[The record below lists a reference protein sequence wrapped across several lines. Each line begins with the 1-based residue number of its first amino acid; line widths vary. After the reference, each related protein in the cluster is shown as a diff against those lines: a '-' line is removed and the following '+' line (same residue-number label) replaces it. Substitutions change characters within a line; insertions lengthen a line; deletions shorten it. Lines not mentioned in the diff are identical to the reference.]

1 MPFSKLWKLSRP
13 RFWIYVL
20 GPFLVGLAAGA
31 RAPQDFLSLPIL
43 GFGLYF
49 MLPANLLIYGVNDIF
64 DYETDIL
71 NSKKTNY
78 ETLVSPQERPFLW
91 RAIAMTNLPFAL
103 LLPFVPRFGLM
114 AIIAVLFF
122 SFFYSAPPIRAKAR
136 PILDSSFNVLYIFP
150 GAFAYFLIGGVA
162 FSFQLFFAAWSW
174 AMAMHAYSAVPD
186 ISSDRA
192 ANLRTVAT
200 LCGFRGTLVLCL
212 LLYVSSAILSFSV
225 LGAIAA
231 ALGVLY
237 AGLMLLSL
245 QAKTESELLR
255 VYKFFPLIN
264 TLSGMALFFAVAQS
278 KLF

>member
-1 MPFSKLWKLSRP
+1 MSLAKILCLSRP
-13 RFWIYVL
+13 RFWIYVF

-31 RAPQDFLSLPIL
+31 RAPQDFLSLPIIL
-43 GFGLYF
+43 FGLYF
-49 MLPANLLIYGVNDIF
+49 TLPANLLIYGVNDIF

-91 RAIAMTNLPFAL
+91 RAIAITNLPFVAL
-103 LLPFVPRFGLM
+103 LPLVPRAALM
-114 AIIAVLFF
+114 AIIAFLFF

-136 PILDSSFNVLYIFP
+136 PILDSMFNVLYIFP
-150 GAFAYFLIGGVA
+150 GVFAHFLIGGAA
-162 FSFQLFFAAWSW
+162 FSFQLFFAAWCW

-192 ANLRTVAT
+192 AKLSTVAT
-200 LCGFRGTLVLCL
+200 LFGFRGTLVLCL
-212 LLYVSSAILSFSV
+212 LLYISSAIFSFSV
-225 LGAIAA
+225 LGALAA
-231 ALGVLY
+231 VLGVLY

-245 QAKTESELLR
+245 QTKTESELLR

>member
-13 RFWIYVL
+13 RFWIYVF

-43 GFGLYF
+43 LFGFYF
-49 MLPANLLIYGVNDIF
+49 TLPANLLIYGVNDIF

-71 NSKKTNY
+71 NSKKTDY
-78 ETLVSPQERPFLW
+78 ETLVTPQERPFLW
-91 RAIAMTNLPFAL
+91 RAIAMTNLPFIAL
-103 LLPFVPRFGLM
+103 LPLVPRASLM
-114 AIIAVLFF
+114 AMMAFLFF
-122 SFFYSAPPIRAKAR
+122 SLLYSAPPIRAKAR
-136 PILDSSFNVLYIFP
+136 PILDSMFNVLYIFP
-150 GAFAYFLIGGVA
+150 GVFAYFLIGGAA
-162 FSFQLFFAAWSW
+162 FSLPLFFAAWCW

-192 ANLRTVAT
+192 AKLSTIAT
-200 LCGFRGTLVLCL
+200 RFGFRGTLALCL
-212 LLYVSSAILSFSV
+212 LLYISSALLSFSV
-225 LGAIAA
+225 LGVLAA
-231 ALGVLY
+231 VLGVLY

-245 QAKTESELLR
+245 KSKTEGELLR

>member
-13 RFWIYVL
+13 RFWIYVF

-31 RAPQDFLSLPIL
+31 RVSQDFLSTPIL
-43 GFGLYF
+43 LFGLYF
-49 MLPANLLIYGVNDIF
+49 TLPANLLIYGVNDIF
-64 DYETDIL
+64 DYETDVL
-71 NSKKTNY
+71 NSKKMNY

-91 RAIAMTNLPFAL
+91 RAIAMTNLPFVA
-103 LLPFVPRFGLM
+103 LLPFAPRAALM
-114 AIIAVLFF
+114 AIIAFLFF

-136 PILDSSFNVLYIFP
+136 PILDSAFNVLYIFP
-150 GAFAYFLIGGVA
+150 GVFAYFLIGGTA
-162 FSFQLFFAAWSW
+162 FSVQLFFAAMCW

-192 ANLRTVAT
+192 ANLPTVAT
-200 LCGFRGTLVLCL
+200 LYGFRGTLVLCL
-212 LLYVSSAILSFSV
+212 TLYIASAIFSFSV
-225 LGAIAA
+225 LGAVVAG
-231 ALGVLY
+231 LGVLY

-245 QAKTESELLR
+245 RSKTESELLG

-264 TLSGMALFFAVAQS
+264 TLSGMVLFFAVAR